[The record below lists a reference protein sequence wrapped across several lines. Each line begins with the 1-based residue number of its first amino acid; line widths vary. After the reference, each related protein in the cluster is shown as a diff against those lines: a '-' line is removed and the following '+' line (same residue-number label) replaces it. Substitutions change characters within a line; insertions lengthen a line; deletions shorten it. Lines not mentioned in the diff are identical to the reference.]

1 MNLVLVLTL
10 IILAIFIIGI
20 LMTFVFHVIV
30 FNLRFLVPLA
40 MTEKLDRQQIVSLD
54 DTYFVLA

>member
-1 MNLVLVLTL
+1 MQLVLVLTL

-20 LMTFVFHVIV
+20 LMTLVFHVLV

-40 MTEKLDRQQIVSLD
+40 MTEKLDRQQVVSEGL
-54 DTYFVLA
+54 

>member
-10 IILAIFIIGI
+10 IILAIFIIGM